1 MIGFPQAVLA
11 GAVDYAGLFP
21 PAGLSMPEVVANYA
35 VYRSGAERWALGRL
49 VVPAARLAE
58 CLEWAGPH
66 LRDGDPWR
74 IAALVPDSPALSA
87 LGPFNA
93 VHGHR
98 MLVDAAEVRVAGP
111 ADVDALA
118 AVAHPDLAVFV
129 ELAVDEQLPACLSRV
144 KAAGWSAKI
153 RMGGIV
159 ASAIPSIDDVVRFMR
174 ACHDANVTF
183 KATAGLHHPLRGEY
197 PLTYAANAPRA
208 TMHGYL
214 NVFAA
219 AGLLARGG
227 TDDELRAVLATTVA
241 SGAPASMFGGGDQ
254 WDAVARASRAWLH
267 GFGSCSFREPLD
279 DLVALGLV
287 A

>member
-35 VYRSGAERWALGRL
+35 EYRAGAERWALGRL
-49 VVPAARLAE
+49 VVPASRLGE
-58 CLEWAGPH
+58 CLETAQPY
-66 LRDGDPWR
+66 LRSGDPWR
-74 IAALVPDSPALSA
+74 ISALVPDPSALGA

-93 VHGHR
+93 AQGER
-98 MLVDAAEVRVAGP
+98 MLVDAAEGRAADP
-111 ADVDALA
+111 AEVDALA
-118 AVAHPDLAVFV
+118 AAAPVGVAVFV
-129 ELAVDEQLPACLSRV
+129 ELSVNDALPACLARV

-153 RMGGIV
+153 RMGGV
-159 ASAIPSIDDVVRFMR
+159 VPGAIPPVDDVVRFMR
-174 ACHDANVTF
+174 ACRDADVTF

-197 PLTYAANAPRA
+197 PLTYAAAAPRA

-227 TDDELRAVLATTVA
+227 TDEQLRGALAGSSASLGIPDDRDEA
-241 SGAPASMFGGGDQ
+241 
-254 WDAVARASRAWLH
+254 DALARAARGTLH

-279 DLVALGLV
+279 DLVPLGL
-287 A
+287 AA